1 MRPIEAKLAAIGG
14 TRAMIAEDSFGLLVA
29 LLVDCGAVPANVMS
43 AALRGLANQLA
54 RKARGE
60 LETSWATYPAEIYDR
75 VRDLDRLAAR
85 LETPAAGRARPQPRA
100 NMQHQSS
107 PDVTADRS

>member
-14 TRAMIAEDSFGLLVA
+14 TRAMIREDEFALLTA

-43 AALRGLANQLA
+43 AALRGLADQLI

-60 LETSWATYPAEIYDR
+60 LQTDWAVYPAEVFDR
-75 VRDLDRLAAR
+75 VRDLDRLAAT
-85 LETPAAGRARPQPRA
+85 LERSA
-100 NMQHQSS
+100 
-107 PDVTADRS
+107 ADRVHS

>member
-14 TRAMIAEDSFGLLVA
+14 TRQMIADDQFALLVA
-29 LLVDCGAVPANVMS
+29 VLVDCGAVPANVM
-43 AALRGLANQLA
+43 AASLRGLSNQLL

-60 LETSWATYPAEIYDR
+60 LETSWATFPAEIFDR

-85 LETPAAGRARPQPRA
+85 LETPATDRVRP
-100 NMQHQSS
+100 
-107 PDVTADRS
+107 